1 MNWFGQ
7 PHGGKKK
14 FGKNEAP
21 VGEQNVYSWDFHSK
35 GVICGQLGHMVGKPH
50 LKNWSLWGR
59 ICQGDSWP
67 RKLYYLVGDCSLFFS
82 LYLSAFCCFSST
94 LFPILR
100 YTRQRERVHLWLT
113 NSWAALISV
122 RGWNGF
128 TEVKGYLAFTCLPSL
143 PSVSSHS

>member
-50 LKNWSLWGR
+50 LKNWSL
-59 ICQGDSWP
+59 
-67 RKLYYLVGDCSLFFS
+67 
-82 LYLSAFCCFSST
+82 
-94 LFPILR
+94 
-100 YTRQRERVHLWLT
+100 
-113 NSWAALISV
+113 
-122 RGWNGF
+122 
-128 TEVKGYLAFTCLPSL
+128 
-143 PSVSSHS
+143 